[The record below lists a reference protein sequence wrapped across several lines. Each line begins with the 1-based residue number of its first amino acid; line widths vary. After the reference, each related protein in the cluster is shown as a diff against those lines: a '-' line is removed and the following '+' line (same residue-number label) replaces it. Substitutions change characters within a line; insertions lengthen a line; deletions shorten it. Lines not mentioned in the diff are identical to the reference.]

1 MFAHTRAIAIALTAA
16 AASVGALIAC
26 SAGTAATAAASPAG
40 SRKASVNADF
50 NGDGYADLVVG
61 SPYAKVGGRSGAGY
75 VVVMYGS
82 EHGLSAAHRTVISR
96 ATPGVPGA
104 PSAWRGFGN
113 AVSKGDLDGDGYA
126 DLVIGSASEDGS
138 VIVWGGRH
146 GLSGATGVPHYR
158 SLSAIGDYNGD
169 GHPDV
174 ALFHTTRTPEDDPEG
189 TDSVLWYGP
198 LTRAGK
204 PASTSGFGTFSDDFY
219 EAESSVSGDVNHD
232 GYADLAVTAYRGEDN
247 PGTSLYFG
255 SASGLSTAPD
265 DGAVPQGDSV
275 ALGDVN
281 GDGYADLVVG
291 APLVV
296 AYGSAAGI
304 TPKSRWTT
312 ITGKSEQAGF
322 GRSVAVGDVTGDG
335 IDDVAVGV
343 PYERVGGTYS
353 AGAVVLLPGRRSGL
367 TRSGAQEFSQ
377 DTAGVPGKAEKG
389 DFFGYTVHLLD
400 VDANGQA
407 DLAAAAYGEDD
418 VTGAVWLLRGRTAG
432 LTSRE
437 AFAFGGKAIG
447 APYGKNSFFG
457 LALG

>member
-1 MFAHTRAIAIALTAA
+1 MSAHTRRIAIALTAA

-26 SAGTAATAAASPAG
+26 SAGPAAKASSSSPAG
-40 SRKASVNADF
+40 SHKASVNADV

-75 VVVMYGS
+75 VAVMYGS
-82 EHGLSAAHRTVISR
+82 AHGLSAAHRTVISR

-104 PSAWRGFGN
+104 PAVSRGFGN

-126 DLVIGSASEDGS
+126 DLVIGSEREDGS

-146 GLSGATGVPHYR
+146 GLSGATGIPHYR

-174 ALFHTTRTPEDDPEG
+174 ALFHTTRTPDDAPVG
-189 TDSVLWYGP
+189 TDSVVWYGP

-204 PASTSGFGTFSDDFY
+204 PASTSEFGTFSHDFY
-219 EAESSVSGDVNHD
+219 EAESSASGDVNHD
-232 GYADLAVTAYRGEDN
+232 GYADVAVTAWRGDVG
-247 PGTSLYFG
+247 PATSFYFG
-255 SASGLSTAPD
+255 SASGLSAAPY
-265 DGAVPQGDSV
+265 DGAVPQGDIV
-275 ALGDVN
+275 AFGDVN
-281 GDGYADLVVG
+281 GDGYADLVG
-291 APLVV
+291 GSPFVV

-312 ITGKSEQAGF
+312 ITGKGARAG
-322 GRSVAVGDVTGDG
+322 SVAVGDVTGDG
-335 IDDVAVGV
+335 IDDVAVGA
-343 PYERVGGTYS
+343 PNERVNGTYS
-353 AGAVVLLPGRRSGL
+353 AGVVVLLPGRRSGL
-367 TRSGAQEFSQ
+367 TAAGAQEFSQ

-389 DFFGYTVHLLD
+389 DSFGYTVHLVD
-400 VDANGQA
+400 VDADGHA

-418 VTGAVWLLRGRTAG
+418 VSGAVWLLRGRTAG
-432 LTSRE
+432 LTSRA
-437 AFAFGGKAIG
+437 AFVFGGKAIG
-447 APYGKNSFFG
+447 APYGRNAFFG